1 MTIAIRLPVVQ
12 MAFTVWRRVR
22 YALWWMSRS
31 KAAITGSIIVGT
43 VVIVAVIGPS
53 ISPHPYQEI
62 NLSMRILPPFWMEGG
77 SVHYPLGTD
86 DLGRCLL
93 SRIIYSFRVALIIG
107 GVVTVL
113 AATVGVLLGLIAGY
127 FGGIAD
133 AIIMRLVDV
142 MWSFPYVILTIAVM
156 AILGTT
162 FPNLILVLAVG
173 NWVSYARV
181 VRSQTLSV
189 KQQEFITAAVSV
201 GMRPSRII
209 FRHILPN
216 VMAPVLVLSSFLL
229 AGILLMEAS
238 LSFVGLGVQPPTPS
252 LGQMISSGRS
262 FIYNAWWIVTFPG
275 LALML
280 LVLGVNQLGD
290 GLRDLLDPRLKG
302 VL

>member
-1 MTIAIRLPVVQ
+1 M
-12 MAFTVWRRVR
+12 
-22 YALWWMSRS
+22 
-31 KAAITGSIIVGT
+31 
-43 VVIVAVIGPS
+43 
-53 ISPHPYQEI
+53 
-62 NLSMRILPPFWMEGG
+62 
-77 SVHYPLGTD
+77 
-86 DLGRCLL
+86 
-93 SRIIYSFRVALIIG
+93 
-107 GVVTVL
+107 
-113 AATVGVLLGLIAGY
+113 LLGLIAGY

-142 MWSFPYVILTIAVM
+142 MWSFPYVILAIAVM